1 MRKSWAKCM
10 SYPPLEHNNARA
22 AFDADSRLVV
32 VTYSGELDAATTTAV
47 YEWLAGLAESQ
58 GIESL
63 RGEIFDF
70 RQVTEFMPDNLMAA
84 RKNSRRLNL
93 RHDVQNLPV
102 AMIVK
107 DFIQEEILRGPMQN
121 VKENV
126 RKRIVRSMDDAL
138 AFIDSWHAG

>member
-1 MRKSWAKCM
+1 M

>member
-1 MRKSWAKCM
+1 MT
-10 SYPPLEHNNARA
+10 YPPLEHENAVA
-22 AFDADSRLVV
+22 KFDAETRLVI
-32 VTYSGELDAATTTAV
+32 VTYSGELDAATTTRV
-47 YEWLAGLAESQ
+47 YEWLADLADAQ

-84 RKNSRRLNL
+84 RKVSRRMNL

-138 AFIDSWHAG
+138 AFIDNWHAG